1 MHNQENYSVNE
12 NFPLYCEVCEQ
23 VMNQNFREN
32 QLGSLPEKGK
42 LQLGELMEEGI
53 SKAKLPADVSHCQC
67 GIGKDQ
73 DYVRIKQHER
83 QGTLAISF
91 CLIVHWNRQHIILG
105 KGGRIFFWQAVS
117 LPNPWLHEVMPISTL
132 YRKGC

>member
-1 MHNQENYSVNE
+1 MFFSSRSQQVGRQRITCWKKRLLVKFPKRQMHNQENYSVNE

-67 GIGKDQ
+67 GIGKD
-73 DYVRIKQHER
+73 
-83 QGTLAISF
+83 
-91 CLIVHWNRQHIILG
+91 
-105 KGGRIFFWQAVS
+105 
-117 LPNPWLHEVMPISTL
+117 
-132 YRKGC
+132 